1 MSVKP
6 ASLSIPSILH
16 PENVDRAAELLRAYM
31 GLGANPPYAGASFE
45 TIGAE
50 WSHPG
55 DAHDVTPADVVALA
69 TLSVEVRGPAAIDLL
84 GARGREATGLLRQI
98 PTDLDLVDAEDEHID
113 DASPLGELWR
123 LLRRVPGMGPTRTS
137 KLLARKR
144 PRLVPVYDSV
154 IEAQLGLRDS
164 VGFWAGL
171 RNALQAESAYLDRH
185 LQEIRKQAGLAEQLS
200 TLRVFD
206 IVVWMD
212 GQGTNGAGEGRSDE
226 E

>member
-1 MSVKP
+1 MSIKP
-6 ASLSIPSILH
+6 ASLSIPYILH
-16 PENVDRAAELLRAYM
+16 SENEERAAGLLRSYM
-31 GLGANPPYAGASFE
+31 GLGGSTPYTGASFE

-55 DAHDVTPADVVALA
+55 DVHDVTPADLVALA
-69 TLSVEVRGPAAIDLL
+69 TLSVEVRGAAAIDLL
-84 GARGREATGLLRQI
+84 GTRRREAADLLRQI
-98 PTDLDLVDAEDEHID
+98 PADLDLVDAEDEHIA

-144 PRLVPVYDSV
+144 PRLIPVYDSV
-154 IEAQLGLRDS
+154 IQAQLGLRDS
-164 VGFWAGL
+164 GGFWAGL
-171 RNALQAESAYLDRH
+171 RNALQADGAFLDRH
-185 LQEIRKQAGLAEQLS
+185 LQEIRERAGLAEQLS

-212 GQGTNGAGEGRSDE
+212 GQDAKGPSTGRVDE